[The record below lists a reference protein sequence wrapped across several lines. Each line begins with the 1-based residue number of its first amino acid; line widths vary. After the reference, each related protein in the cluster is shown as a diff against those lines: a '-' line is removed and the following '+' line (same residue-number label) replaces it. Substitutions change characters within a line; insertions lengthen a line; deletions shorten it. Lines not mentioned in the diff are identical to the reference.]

1 MIVCTITGLTIVMS
15 QLYIGVPE
23 NEIGNVQS
31 VLIGQAFEYFLPG
44 VGNYIVVFAI
54 LLFAYSTIIGWSYYR
69 EKCFGYL
76 FGDRNTII
84 YKIIFVAIVFV
95 GAGTEAA
102 IVWNIADI
110 FNGLMAIPNL
120 IALLFL
126 SGVIVSETQK
136 FREVRSQ
143 EKIQQK
149 QQKAS

>member
-1 MIVCTITGLTIVMS
+1 MIGTFLDTMIVCTITGLTIVMS

-54 LLFAYSTIIGWSYYR
+54 LLFAYSTIIGWSY
-69 EKCFGYL
+69 
-76 FGDRNTII
+76 
-84 YKIIFVAIVFV
+84 
-95 GAGTEAA
+95 
-102 IVWNIADI
+102 IADI